1 MLKRAHLCCSSL
13 QQVAGCISGFTE
25 QNITWVKAPP
35 HTLNTQRIGS
45 TSARGT
51 KPPSRGVGL
60 EPDLNNRA
68 VSSVNTVT
76 VFVVIARMDNSSP
89 LLGLLRVKFILKHE
103 GDKYVSIADVAEKA
117 PLLLSLLIS
126 ICCGYFIVGAQNST
140 CVSLVLFFWG
150 EDRGLVASTDF

>member
-1 MLKRAHLCCSSL
+1 M
-13 QQVAGCISGFTE
+13 
-25 QNITWVKAPP
+25 
-35 HTLNTQRIGS
+35 
-45 TSARGT
+45 
-51 KPPSRGVGL
+51 GL